1 MLQIL
6 LHACLAK
13 LWKIQHDIGLGPS
26 FARHVSAESRHLMP
40 EKSSQLRYPRSRYE
54 KAIME
59 ESTLKRTGFNDV
71 VNDVVDG
78 M

>member
-1 MLQIL
+1 VLQIL
-6 LHACLAK
+6 LHAK

-26 FARHVSAESRHLMP
+26 FARHLSAESRHLMP
-40 EKSSQLRYPRSRYE
+40 EKSSQLRYPRRYE

-59 ESTLKRTGFNDV
+59 ESTLKRTRFNDV